1 MEIDKKNSVIQMK
14 SKVYFTDFRSRSI
27 EDNKINKVRKL
38 FEASKFKNLLEEE
51 ELVAV
56 KLHFGEEGNDSFI
69 SPLLVRQVVDK
80 IIEAGAKP
88 FITDTN
94 TLYYGSRHNSPD
106 HIKTA
111 VLHGFD
117 YAVAGAPIVIAD
129 GLKGEN
135 WQNIEIKQKHFNEV
149 KIAGGIESADSMIV
163 MSHFKGHEMA
173 GFGGAIKNLAMGC
186 ASASGKIEQHECVK
200 PIILD
205 GCTSCG
211 TCIESCPENAMNI
224 GEEGAQMDYD
234 CCIGCNNCI
243 FECPESLIRL
253 NWKSMNEFIEKM
265 TEYALGAVKS
275 KNGKVGYMNFLMNI
289 TPDCDCLP
297 WSDSPIVPDIGILVS
312 DDPVALDAASYDLV
326 NEQRGFENSML
337 QHHHLEGEDKF
348 KGVWGMV
355 DGHVQLRY
363 GQEIGLGKIEY
374 ELIDINPNR

>member
-1 MEIDKKNSVIQMK
+1 MV
-14 SKVYFTDFRSRSI
+14 SKVYFSDFRSRADD
-27 EDNKINKVRKL
+27 DNKVNKVRRL
-38 FEASKFKNLLEEE
+38 FEAAKFMDLMEEN

-56 KLHFGEEGNDSFI
+56 KLHFGEEGNDSYV
-69 SPLLVRQVVDK
+69 SPVLVRQVVDK
-80 IIEAGAKP
+80 IVDTGARP

-117 YAVAGAPIVIAD
+117 YSVVGAPLIIAD
-129 GLKGEN
+129 GLTGEN
-135 WQNIEIKQKHFNEV
+135 WQNIEIGLKHFKKA
-149 KIAGGIESADSMIV
+149 KIAGDIENSDVMIV
-163 MSHFKGHEMA
+163 ISHFKGHEMA

-186 ASASGKIEQHECVK
+186 AAAPGKLEQHKFVK
-200 PIILD
+200 PVIRN

-211 TCIESCPENAMNI
+211 NCIKSCPEEAMLL
-224 GEEGAQMDYD
+224 GEKGTLIEYD
-234 CCIGCNNCI
+234 VCIGCNNCI
-243 FECPESLIRL
+243 FACPESIIKL
-253 NWKSMNEFIEKM
+253 NWDNMNNFIEGM

-326 NEQRGFENSML
+326 NKQKGFINSML
-337 QHHHLEGEDKF
+337 HHHHLEGEDKF
-348 KGVWGMV
+348 KGVWNRV
-355 DGHVQLRY
+355 DGHVQLQY
-363 GQEIGLGKIEY
+363 GQEIGLGNIEY
-374 ELIDINPNR
+374 ELIDISPQK